1 LAKRQED
8 AFLNGEGDAWFE
20 RNHEPDATFADPVM
34 DVMRGAIYPHDVLEV
49 GCGTGWR
56 LFRLKNAYPCSV
68 QGIEP
73 SQKAV
78 EFAKRAYSLD
88 IIHGTA
94 LDMAQ
99 IARNSCDLI
108 IFGFCLYL
116 VDRDELLW
124 IAAFADQILKD
135 DGHIIIHD
143 FCPPSPYSRPYHH
156 KAGVMSYKQDYSKL
170 WLGSPSYGLIG
181 GGIVG
186 EDFES
191 ITVLKK
197 RMAHAWPRKS

>member
-1 LAKRQED
+1 MVRQETI
-8 AFLNGEGDAWFE
+8 FLECEGDSWFD
-20 RNHEPDATFADPVM
+20 RNPEPDATYSDPVM
-34 DVMRGAIYPHDVLEV
+34 DIMRGGIYPHDVLEI

-73 SQKAV
+73 SRKAV
-78 EFAKRAYSLD
+78 EFAKRAYNLD
-88 IIHGTA
+88 IIHGIA
-94 LDMAQ
+94 KDMTKFDKDTF
-99 IARNSCDLI
+99 DLI

-116 VDRDELLW
+116 VDRDELFL
-124 IAAFADQILKD
+124 ITALADRILKD
-135 DGHIIIHD
+135 SGHIIIHD

-170 WLGSPSYGLIG
+170 WLGSPSYGLMG

-186 EDFES
+186 DDFES
-191 ITVLKK
+191 ITVIKK